1 MRFMSQN
8 AHHTQPQADSDDRSI
23 PPMALWL
30 GLLGLIPFIGL
41 TALYALQMENR
52 IGWTPGYARDVLV
65 SYGAII
71 LAFLGGIRWGVA
83 LKHGNSAHA
92 VRMFILSVVV
102 PLAAWVALFLPKPHD
117 ITWLIA
123 IFLVVGVAD
132 VALVTKG
139 HAPRWFG
146 TLRTIL
152 TVGVVGCLITALA
165 LWPFLSIPA

>member
-1 MRFMSQN
+1 MVHT
-8 AHHTQPQADSDDRSI
+8 AHDHPHTAPVDDRHI

-30 GLLGLIPFIGL
+30 GLAGLIPFIGL
-41 TALYALQMENR
+41 TALYVLQLETR
-52 IGWTPGYARDVLV
+52 IGLTQGYARDVLV

-83 LKHGNSAHA
+83 LKHGDSSHA
-92 VRMFILSVVV
+92 VRMFIFSVVV

-123 IFLVVGVAD
+123 IFLIVGVAD
-132 VALVTKG
+132 IALVTKG

-152 TVGVVGCLITALA
+152 TVGVIGCLITALA

>member
-1 MRFMSQN
+1 MS
-8 AHHTQPQADSDDRSI
+8 HTNHSHAAAAPQDDRSI

-41 TALYALQMENR
+41 TALYALQIESR

-83 LKHGNSAHA
+83 MRHGDSGHA
-92 VRMFILSVVV
+92 VRLFIFSVVV

-117 ITWLIA
+117 ITWLIG

>member
-1 MRFMSQN
+1 MRFMSQTT
-8 AHHTQPQADSDDRSI
+8 HHHQAEPETDDRSI

-41 TALYALQMENR
+41 TALYVLQMENR

-117 ITWLIA
+117 VTWLIA
-123 IFLVVGVAD
+123 IFLIVGVAD
-132 VALVTKG
+132 VSLVSKG

-152 TVGVVGCLITALA
+152 TVGVVGCLIIALA

>member
-1 MRFMSQN
+1 MSQ
-8 AHHTQPQADSDDRSI
+8 AHTHPHSATETDDRDI

-30 GLLGLIPFIGL
+30 GIAGLIPFIGL
-41 TALYALQMENR
+41 TVLYALQMENR

-83 LKHGNSAHA
+83 LKHGDSQHA
-92 VRMFILSVVV
+92 VRMFIFSVVV

-117 ITWLIA
+117 ITWLIG

-132 VALVTKG
+132 VSLVAKG

-152 TVGVVGCLITALA
+152 TVGVIGCLITALA

>member
-1 MRFMSQN
+1 MVQH
-8 AHHTQPQADSDDRSI
+8 AHDHTHTASADDRRI

-30 GLLGLIPFIGL
+30 GLAGLIPFIGL
-41 TALYALQMENR
+41 TLLYVLQVEGR

-83 LKHGNSAHA
+83 LKHGDSTHA
-92 VRMFILSVVV
+92 VKMFIFSVVV

-123 IFLVVGVAD
+123 IFLIVGVAD
-132 VALVTKG
+132 VALVTRG

-146 TLRTIL
+146 SLRTIL
-152 TVGVVGCLITALA
+152 TVGVIGCLITALA
-165 LWPFLSIPA
+165 LWPFLQIPA

>member
-1 MRFMSQN
+1 MVHTAHDHTN
-8 AHHTQPQADSDDRSI
+8 AAHADDRSI

-30 GLLGLIPFIGL
+30 GIAGLIPFVGL
-41 TALYALQMENR
+41 TLLYVLQLEGR

-71 LAFLGGIRWGVA
+71 LSFLGGIRWGVA
-83 LKHGNSAHA
+83 LKHGDSSHA
-92 VRMFILSVVV
+92 VKMFIFSVVV

-132 VALVTKG
+132 VALVTRG

-152 TVGVVGCLITALA
+152 TVGVIGCLITALA